1 MLNGDSILIKMK
13 KCVIVSLFIP
23 FLMTCGWFGKD
34 RGTMENVDLAAATWL
49 VAEQVRTQ
57 VNKEGVPVK
66 PGSPSTTVTPVNGL
80 FNLPPGKP
88 VAAAALMGTI
98 DPTGTTIVNDFD
110 GDGILNQN
118 ETLSN
123 VWVAD
128 YPQIETV
135 IAPPVTLKI
144 QILKNS
150 SNQSDQIVSEINSDD
165 FEESKKEGSDKIHQS
180 ELNERTVQFQDSFSA
195 DIETG
200 GSHETSTS
208 MGAEAS
214 FGYGLMPMSSVGM
227 NYSTSAKESW
237 QAKYATSSTTT
248 KWADRPFKNNLDKDA
263 WNLKSDSSTNKARKY
278 RSDKSAKVN
287 ETSTV
292 EPNAGVV
299 RAALYIKN
307 LSVNMPVKISNIL
320 CSLMFET
327 PAGELVPMSS
337 FRLRNDD
344 YSLFEVEV
352 YGGSDFGPYVVEL
365 TNLNTVEVEK
375 AIAAGY
381 TPKIMI
387 VDYAMTHVPDSN
399 YKSNLLNFSGNNL
412 KIIEENAKGRTA
424 LVKVYGPGIRE
435 MYRVTA
441 FDTPNVTNPCNTTN
455 TDVFSPGISL
465 KKALERIACS
475 GNNITFKDYVIDLSE
490 AAPTLAESRI
500 YIKGIQSF
508 GGISTRIPCVDETS
522 TGTDG
527 VTRTACVQKPYN
539 QWTNEEKNT
548 SGVWAVFSRG
558 KFYSPTEYWTD
569 AGSVRKF
576 DPWRGTI
583 AAPVVKGADSI
594 VWAGDNYDLVYVSF
608 KDFIKAEQKFG
619 TNPLETGY
627 GYPFNTKWDS
637 AILGAHPYYPDTNS
651 LFLGEVGFGEKIDLT
666 IKLDSTKYLSPNF
679 GSATDTGLFQ
689 YFTNFSYN
697 QQTTTDRYTISQAAD
712 FELSMGFGG
721 DRTDWYHIVRDLNNS
736 DPYKLKTCGT
746 TLDFINQTYN
756 LCVQLPTLHPVVD
769 PRISLVKLYIR
780 PSLNNAYRR
789 TIWPLHY
796 SQVRKLRAELAQPA
810 VIGNDTIQLNSS
822 IGQAAIGDSI
832 FIQGDSTTYK
842 VTQIFAPNSD
852 GSYDVRLDRTI
863 QANAKKTTAVYVPSN
878 ITAPDV
884 RLSVDSGF
892 VSEWNTFVQ
901 SNFLAGVFDQPQFKP
916 FLTGGAVSCSINP
929 FHPAACLG
937 FNPDFNAINWMGVY
951 NEGVALW
958 NSWADGGKFQDFLA
972 GGLFRL
978 TAASGKS
985 YRLESSK
992 TDFTVS
998 TSTGATALDGV
1009 QMVSYGDTSLV
1020 VWKRDTAILGRYVRI
1035 STGTPIGATQF
1046 TINTAPSST
1055 SRVFLKSNGSKAA
1068 IVWDNG
1074 NDIYISLR
1082 DLNTLGPIGSE
1093 TKVDTISRYPGTAK
1107 YFDVAVGTDRTI
1119 VIYDSASLS
1128 SSSIQTSPAG
1138 CGPIGWDPCWGT
1150 QYVYNWQVLTK
1161 TYRNDTGALANTVLL
1176 SNKTDVRVDTFEIR
1190 NTYPRISASGNRA
1203 LLAMHEEYYMNT
1215 GELRCYGIMGTIDLM
1230 TGTWVNPST
1239 VVDLQRVIF
1248 QYSEANNGKGIVT
1261 YLPDGDP
1268 SIRYAKVWDL
1278 ANNVA
1283 IGNPFVIE
1291 NSMSGY
1297 YVNVSDNNALVTYTK
1312 GGQVY
1317 LKVIDLQSGAPLHT
1331 NLIPLSNMAGGTKYP
1346 GRSIASGNKVLAVWD
1361 TTDGGKR
1368 TIRGRLV
1375 DLTNFIPLGS
1385 GEFFIS
1391 TTNEGAQT
1399 FPVANVSA
1407 NTSLVT
1413 WIAQDLTQP
1422 RIRGAKI
1429 DLANPGALQYG
1440 LNNFFVAPLIERDY
1454 TVRARIKY

>member
-1 MLNGDSILIKMK
+1 MLNGDSILIKIK
-13 KCVIVSLFIP
+13 RFVIVSLFIP
-23 FLMTCGWFGKD
+23 FLITCGWFGKNQ
-34 RGTMENVDLAAATWL
+34 GTMENVDLAAATWL
-49 VAEQVRTQ
+49 VAEQVKTQ
-57 VNKEGVPVK
+57 VDKEGVPVK

-118 ETLSN
+118 ETLTN

-128 YPQIETV
+128 YPQIETT
-135 IAPPVTLKI
+135 IAPPVTLTI
-144 QILKNS
+144 QILKNA
-150 SNQSDQIVSEINSDD
+150 SNQSDQIVSEINSND
-165 FEESKKEGSDKIHQS
+165 FEASKNEGSEKIHQS
-180 ELNERTVQFQDSFSA
+180 ELNERTVQFQDSFSSDTGISTSHEA
-195 DIETG
+195 SIG
-200 GSHETSTS
+200 GSFNTSTLFGVSS
-208 MGAEAS
+208 MG
-214 FGYGLMPMSSVGM
+214 MSY
-227 NYSTSAKESW
+227 NKSTKDSW
-237 QAKYATSSTTT
+237 DIKNAVSSTTT
-248 KWADRPFKNNLDKDA
+248 KWADRPFKNDLDRDG

-278 RSDKSAKVN
+278 RSDKSTKIN

-399 YKSNLLNFSGNNL
+399 YKSSLLNYSGSNL

-424 LVKVYGPGIRE
+424 LVKVYGPGVRE

-441 FDTPNVTNPCNTTN
+441 FDTPNVTNPCNTTT

-465 KKALERIACS
+465 KKALERISCS
-475 GNNITFKDYVIDLSE
+475 GSAITFKDYVIDLSE
-490 AAPTLAESRI
+490 AAPTLAESRV
-500 YIKGIQSF
+500 YVKGIQSF
-508 GGISTRIPCVDETS
+508 GGISTRIPCIDETS

-527 VTRTACVQKPYN
+527 VTRTACVQKPYS
-539 QWTNEEKNT
+539 QWTTEEKNT

-558 KFYSPTEYWTD
+558 KFYTPTEYWTD

-594 VWAGDNYDLVYVSF
+594 IWAGDNFDLVYISF

-627 GYPFNTKWDS
+627 GYPLNTKWDS
-637 AILGAHPYYPDTNS
+637 AILGTHPYYPDTNS
-651 LFLGEVGFGEKIDLT
+651 IFLGEVGFGEKIDLT

-721 DRTDWYHIVRDLNNS
+721 DRTDWYHVVRDLNNS

-810 VIGNDTIQLNSS
+810 VIGNDTIQLNNS

-832 FIQGDSTTYK
+832 FIQGDSTSYR
-842 VTQIFAPNSD
+842 VAQIFASNSD
-852 GSYDVRLDRTI
+852 GSYDVKLDRTI
-863 QANAKKTTAVYVPSN
+863 QTNAKKTTAVYVPSN
-878 ITAPDV
+878 ITVPDV

-892 VSEWNTFVQ
+892 VSEWNTWVQ
-901 SNFLAGVFDQPQFKP
+901 SNFLTGVFDQPQYKP
-916 FLTGGAVSCSINP
+916 FLTGGTVSCSINP
-929 FHPAACLG
+929 LHPAACLG

-992 TDFTVS
+992 TDFAVS
-998 TSTGATALDGV
+998 TSTGATALNEV
-1009 QMVSYGDTSLV
+1009 QSVSYGDISLV
-1020 VWKRDTAILGRYVRI
+1020 IWKRDTSILGRYVRI

-1055 SRVFLKSNGSKAA
+1055 SRIFLKSNGSKAA
-1068 IVWDNG
+1068 IVWENG

-1082 DLNTLGPIGSE
+1082 DLNTLGQIGTE

-1107 YFDVAVGTDRTI
+1107 YFEVAVGTDRTI
-1119 VIYDSASLS
+1119 VVYDSASLS

-1190 NTYPRISASGNRA
+1190 NTNPRISASGNRA
-1203 LLAMHEEYYMNT
+1203 LLAMHEEYHMNT
-1215 GELRCYGIMGTIDLM
+1215 GELRFYGIMGTIDLM

-1239 VVDLQRVIF
+1239 VVDLQRVNF
-1248 QYSEANNGKGIVT
+1248 QYSESNNGKGIVT
-1261 YLPDGDP
+1261 YLPDGNP

-1283 IGNPFVIE
+1283 VGNEFIFE
-1291 NSMSGY
+1291 NSISSY
-1297 YVNVSDNNALVTYTK
+1297 YVNVTDNNALVTYAK

-1331 NLIPLSNMAGGTKYP
+1331 NLIPLSNMAGGIKYP

-1361 TTDGGKR
+1361 TTDGSKR

-1407 NTSLVT
+1407 NTGLVT

-1422 RIRGAKI
+1422 RIRGARI

>member
-1 MLNGDSILIKMK
+1 MFQSGWIFSKMRFYGILF
-13 KCVIVSLFIP
+13 LLIP
-23 FLMTCGWFGKD
+23 FVITCGWFGKD
-34 RGTMENVDLAAATWL
+34 KGTMENVDLAAATWL
-49 VAEQVRTQ
+49 VAEQMKTQ

-66 PGSPSTTVTPVNGL
+66 PGDPSTVITPVNGL

-150 SNQSDQIVSEINSDD
+150 SNQSDQIVSEINSND
-165 FEESKKEGSDKIHQS
+165 FEASKTEGSDKIHQS
-180 ELNERTVQFQDSFSA
+180 ELNERTVQFQDSFSNDA
-195 DIETG
+195 SASS
-200 GSHETSTS
+200 SHETSVGGSANTKALF
-208 MGAEAS
+208 GASE
-214 FGYGLMPMSSVGM
+214 VGM
-227 NYSTSAKESW
+227 SYNQSKKDSWEIRNAASA
-237 QAKYATSSTTT
+237 TTT
-248 KWADRPFKNNLDKDA
+248 KWADRPFKNNLDRDA

-278 RSDKSAKVN
+278 RSDKATKVN

-365 TNLNTVEVEK
+365 TNLNTAEVEK

-387 VDYAMTHVPDSN
+387 VDYAMTHVADSN
-399 YKSNLLNFSGNNL
+399 YKSNLLSFSGNNL

-424 LVKVYGPGIRE
+424 LVKVFGPNIRE
-435 MYRVTA
+435 MFRVTA
-441 FDTPNVTNPCNTTN
+441 FDTPNVTNPCNTTT
-455 TDVFSPGISL
+455 TDVFAPGISL

-475 GNNITFKDYVIDLSE
+475 GSEITFKDYVIDLSE
-490 AAPTLAESRI
+490 AAPTLAESRV
-500 YIKGIQSF
+500 YMKGIQSF

-527 VTRTACVQKPYN
+527 VTRTACVQKPYS
-539 QWTNEEKNT
+539 QWTDEEKNT

-594 VWAGDNYDLVYVSF
+594 IWAGDNYDLVYVSF

-832 FIQGDSTTYK
+832 FIQGDSTIYK
-842 VTQIFAPNSD
+842 VAQIFSPNPD
-852 GSYDVRLDRTI
+852 GSYNVRLDRTI
-863 QANAKKTTAVYVPSN
+863 QLNAKKTTSVYVPSN

-884 RLSVDSGF
+884 RLSVDNGF
-892 VSEWNTFVQ
+892 VSEWNTFVN
-901 SNFLAGVFDQPQFKP
+901 SNFLPGVFDQPQFKP
-916 FLTGGAVSCSINP
+916 FLTGGTVSCSINP

-951 NEGVALW
+951 NEGVAIW
-958 NSWADGGKFQDFLA
+958 NSWADGGKFLDFLA

-992 TDFTVS
+992 TDFAVS

-1009 QMVSYGDTSLV
+1009 QSVSYGDISLV

-1055 SRVFLKSNGSKAA
+1055 SRIFLKSNGSKAA

-1082 DLNTLGPIGSE
+1082 DLNTLGPIGAE
-1093 TKVDTISRYPGTAK
+1093 TKVDTISRYSGTAK

-1119 VIYDSASLS
+1119 VVYDSASLS

-1176 SNKTDVRVDTFEIR
+1176 SNKTDVRVDTFEVR

-1248 QYSEANNGKGIVT
+1248 QYGEANNGKGIVT

-1331 NLIPLSNMAGGTKYP
+1331 NLIPLSNMTGGTKYP

-1407 NTSLVT
+1407 NISLVT